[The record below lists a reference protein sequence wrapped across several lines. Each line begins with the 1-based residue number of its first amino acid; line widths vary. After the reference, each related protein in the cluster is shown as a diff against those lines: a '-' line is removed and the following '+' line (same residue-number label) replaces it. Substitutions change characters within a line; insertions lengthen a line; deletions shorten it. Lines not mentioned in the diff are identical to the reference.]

1 MFWRKISLLPV
12 KNYRRCRLYR
22 LFIISGVVVTG
33 DKLIAGVMEKMK
45 IFLDFTKEKTCRP
58 KALPDQSLDCMF
70 IGIGILALFA
80 CIQNIQWCLVGGR
93 GLRPVIGKFG
103 NIGKFCN

>member
-1 MFWRKISLLPV
+1 MYK
-12 KNYRRCRLYR
+12 
-22 LFIISGVVVTG
+22 
-33 DKLIAGVMEKMK
+33 
-45 IFLDFTKEKTCRP
+45 P
-58 KALPDQSLDCMF
+58 KALPDQSLYCMF